1 MEIIFPLSYQT
12 HIIPHDTEYD
22 RCRHQQFMICKLE
35 IQSSPSQVNISIA
48 VLQAPAFLVFDG
60 KEIKMGDLQGKY
72 HMTGCHN
79 QSLLN

>member
-1 MEIIFPLSYQT
+1 
-12 HIIPHDTEYD
+12 
-22 RCRHQQFMICKLE
+22 MICKLE

-79 QSLLN
+79 QSLLLLDINSMVNLVGFN